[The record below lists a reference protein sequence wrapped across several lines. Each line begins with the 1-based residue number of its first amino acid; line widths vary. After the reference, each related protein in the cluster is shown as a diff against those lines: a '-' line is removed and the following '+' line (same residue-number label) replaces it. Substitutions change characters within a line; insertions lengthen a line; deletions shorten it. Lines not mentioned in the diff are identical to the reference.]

1 MHRHAIHIGGRSFH
15 KQSVVG
21 NGLGGSV
28 LLDKDGAGN
37 IGATLEMPTVGF
49 GLEKMP
55 RMKMTGGVLGDANLG
70 EKLGKLVVKPLVS
83 KKPPNISF

>member
-37 IGATLEMPTVGF
+37 IGATLETPTVGF
-49 GLEKMP
+49 GLEMP